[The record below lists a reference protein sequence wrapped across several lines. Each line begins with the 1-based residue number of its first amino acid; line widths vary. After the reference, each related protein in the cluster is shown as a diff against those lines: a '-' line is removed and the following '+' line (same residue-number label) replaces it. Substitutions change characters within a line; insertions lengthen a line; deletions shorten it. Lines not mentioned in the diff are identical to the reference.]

1 LFWSIQQYFIY
12 AGTGPIKHVQHVG
25 LRFYW
30 IGLGVGHVPKKH
42 ARVLK
47 TIEVMT
53 NPWRFTGDGLIDPN
67 QLSDESIAISIMDF
81 QEWWRY

>member
-1 LFWSIQQYFIY
+1 MR
-12 AGTGPIKHVQHVG
+12 G
-25 LRFYW
+25 LVLLNTFSMLDCDF
-30 IGLGVGHVPKKH
+30 IGLAWESDTFQKKH

-53 NPWRFTGDGLIDPN
+53 NPWRFTGDSLIDPN